1 MPWKSN
7 KTEQKELKHLSN
19 GILLHP
25 RQHTSIGAFV
35 TLVSSVVSRI
45 FHSVLDSEALRYDKA
60 VHLKSSKRKKEKEKK
75 SRNPNKGEAK
85 RVG

>member
-7 KTEQKELKHLSN
+7 KTEQKELKHLSS
-19 GILLHP
+19 GILSHP
-25 RQHTSIGAFV
+25 RQHTSIGASV

-60 VHLKSSKRKKEKEKK
+60 VRLKSSKRKKEEK